1 VNNSTK
7 LLVLL
12 NNIMGGA
19 GLISI
24 KRRIKSVTNTRKI
37 TKAMGLVATAKLRKT
52 REKLTFNERYYD
64 YTVTMMKKV
73 IDNFEGESVYTNGN
87 KSKKKLYLVFTSEMG
102 LCGAFN
108 GNVISSAVQSIKSD
122 IDNSII
128 MVVGQKG
135 KNYFNRLK
143 YDTAAEYVEVPDVPT
158 IKEAGMIAAHAMELF
173 INGEVGEIN
182 VVYTKF
188 TSAVNMSVLIEKVLP
203 IPFVLNYSYK
213 DFIVFEPSVDEVLE
227 NYINQYVREMVM
239 FSLLNSKASEHASRM
254 NAMDAATNNA
264 NELLEKLSLKYNRIR
279 QSSITQEISEIVGG
293 AEAQR

>member
-1 VNNSTK
+1 MS
-7 LLVLL
+7 
-12 NNIMGGA
+12 GA

-37 TKAMGLVATAKLRKT
+37 TKAMGLVATSKLRKV
-52 REKLTFNERYYD
+52 REKLTFNERYYE
-64 YTVTMMKKV
+64 YTVEMMKNLT
-73 IDNFEGESVYTNGN
+73 DNFEGESIYTQGN
-87 KSKKKLYLVFTSEMG
+87 KSNKKLYMVFTSEAG

-108 GNVISSAVQSIKSD
+108 GNVIANAVESLKSD
-122 IDNSII
+122 IDNSIV
-128 MVVGQKG
+128 MVIGQKG

-158 IKEAGMIAAHAMELF
+158 IKEAGMIANHAMELF
-173 INGEVGEIN
+173 RNGEVGEIN

-188 TSAVNMSVLIEKVLP
+188 TSAVKMVVLTEKVLP

-213 DFIVFEPSVDEVLE
+213 DFVAFEPNVGEILDE
-227 NYINQYVREMVM
+227 YINQYVKEMVM
-239 FSLLNSKASEHASRM
+239 YCLFNSKAAEHASRM
-254 NAMDAATNNA
+254 NAMDGATKNA
-264 NELLEKLSLKYNRIR
+264 NELLEKLSLRYNRIR